1 MKVFL
6 QSKTSNQQLKSFQ
19 MSLVGREVVLGV
31 GGGIAAYKSCEL
43 LRRLQDRGYLITV
56 VPTPSS
62 LNFVGK
68 ATWEALS
75 GRPVNTQVWENV
87 HTVPHISL
95 AESTNFFVIAP
106 ATADLIA
113 RLAAGR
119 ADDLLT
125 NLVLAS
131 DAPKMLVPAM
141 HPSMWLDPATVANV
155 ATLRSRGFMIMD
167 PDVGRLT
174 GKDIGP
180 GRFPEVPSIIERF
193 DELTGNVQDLKG
205 KRVLVTAGGTRE
217 AIDPVRFIG
226 NKSSGKQGIAIAL
239 AARNRGAHV
248 HLIAAN
254 FDTTSLEG
262 IEVSNVESAADMHK
276 VLLEQFTTCDILIM
290 SAAVADAK
298 PKNFSL
304 EKIKKAL
311 LGSIEL
317 EENPDLLA
325 SVASSK
331 KNQIVIGF
339 AAETKDHLQEARR
352 KLEAKG
358 LDLIYVNDVTGGAIF
373 GQDQTM
379 GTMLLRNDADIAV
392 KEVSKDALGNLL
404 LDQAIRQLG

>member
-1 MKVFL
+1 
-6 QSKTSNQQLKSFQ
+6 
-19 MSLVGREVVLGV
+19 MSLIGREVVLGV

-43 LRRLQDRGYLITV
+43 LRRLQDRGYTITV

-75 GRPVNTQVWENV
+75 GRPVNTHVWENV
-87 HTVPHISL
+87 HTVPHIAL
-95 AESTNFFVIAP
+95 AEAADFFLIAP

-131 DAPKMLVPAM
+131 DVPKMLVPAM

-155 ATLRSRGFMIMD
+155 GTLRSRGFLIME

-180 GRFPEVPSIIERF
+180 GRFPEVPAIIEKF
-193 DELTGNVQDLKG
+193 DHLTGNVQDLKG

-239 AARNRGAHV
+239 AARNRGAQV

-254 FDTTSLEG
+254 FDTSALEG
-262 IEVSNVESAADMHK
+262 IEVSSVESASEMHK
-276 VLLEQFTTCDILIM
+276 VLLEQFPMCDILIM

-298 PKNFSL
+298 PKSSSL
-304 EKIKKAL
+304 EKIKKTL
-311 LGSIEL
+311 FGSIEL
-317 EENPDLLA
+317 EENPDLLG
-325 SVASSK
+325 SLVPLK
-331 KNQIVIGF
+331 KDQVVIGF

-358 LDLIYVNDVTGGAIF
+358 LDLIYVNDVSGGAIF

-379 GTMLLRNDADIAV
+379 GTILLRNEADIAV

>member
-1 MKVFL
+1 
-6 QSKTSNQQLKSFQ
+6 
-19 MSLVGREVVLGV
+19 MSLKGREVVLGV

-43 LRRLQDRGYLITV
+43 LRRLQDRGYAVTV

-62 LNFVGK
+62 LNFVGS

-75 GRPVNTQVWENV
+75 GRPVYTQVWENV
-87 HTVPHISL
+87 HTVPHIAV
-95 AESTNFFVIAP
+95 AESANFFLIAP

-155 ATLRSRGFMIMD
+155 LTLRSRGFVVMD
-167 PDVGRLT
+167 PEVGRLT

-180 GRFPEVPSIIERF
+180 GRFPEVPSILEKF
-193 DELTGNVQDLKG
+193 DALTGNIQDFKG

-226 NKSSGKQGIAIAL
+226 NKSSGKQGVAIAL
-239 AARNRGAHV
+239 AARDRGAIV
-248 HLIAAN
+248 HLVAAN
-254 FDTTSLEG
+254 FDTSALDG
-262 IEVSNVESAADMHK
+262 IEISKVESAADMQQ
-276 VLLEQFTTCDILIM
+276 VLAQQFPLCDVLIM
-290 SAAVADAK
+290 SAAVADAR
-298 PKNFSL
+298 PKNMSF

-325 SVASSK
+325 SLTAS
-331 KNQIVIGF
+331 KNKQLIIGF

-358 LDLIYVNDVTGGAIF
+358 LDLIYVNDVSGGAIF

-379 GTMLLRNDADIAV
+379 GTILLRNDADIAV

>member
-1 MKVFL
+1 
-6 QSKTSNQQLKSFQ
+6 

-43 LRRLQDRGYLITV
+43 LRRLQDRGYIITV

-87 HTVPHISL
+87 HTVPHIKI
-95 AESTNFFVIAP
+95 AETADFFLIAP

-131 DAPKMLVPAM
+131 DVPKMLVPAM
-141 HPSMWLDPATVANV
+141 HPSMWLDPATVSNV
-155 ATLRSRGFMIMD
+155 ATLRSRGFIVME

-174 GKDIGP
+174 GSDIGP
-180 GRFPEVPSIIERF
+180 GRFPEVPAIIKKF
-193 DELTGNVQDLKG
+193 DDVTGNVQDLVG
-205 KRVLVTAGGTRE
+205 RRILVTAGGTRE

-239 AARNRGAHV
+239 AARNRGAQV

-254 FDTTSLEG
+254 FETSNLDG
-262 IEVSNVESAADMHK
+262 IEVSKVESASDMQA
-276 VLLEQFTTCDILIM
+276 VLLEQFPRCDVLIM

-298 PKNFSL
+298 PKNLSL
-304 EKIKKAL
+304 DKIKKAL

-325 SVASSK
+325 SLASIK
-331 KNQIVIGF
+331 QNQIVIGF

-358 LDLIYVNDVTGGAIF
+358 LDLIYVNDVSGGAIF
-373 GQDQTM
+373 GQEQTM
-379 GTMLLRNDADIAV
+379 GTILLRNDADIAV

-404 LDQAIRQLG
+404 LDHAIRQLG

>member
-1 MKVFL
+1 
-6 QSKTSNQQLKSFQ
+6 
-19 MSLVGREVVLGV
+19 MSLVGREVILGV

-43 LRRLQDRGYLITV
+43 LRRLQDRGYSVTV

-62 LNFVGK
+62 LNFVGT

-87 HTVPHISL
+87 HTVPHVSL
-95 AESTNFFVIAP
+95 AGSTDFFLIAP

-113 RLAAGR
+113 RIAAGR

-131 DAPKMLVPAM
+131 DAPKMVIPAM
-141 HPSMWLDPATVANV
+141 HPSMWLDPATIANV
-155 ATLRSRGFMIMD
+155 STLRNRGFVVID

-174 GKDIGP
+174 GSDSGP
-180 GRFPEVPSIIERF
+180 GRFPEIASIIERF
-193 DELTGNVQDLKG
+193 DSLTGNTQDLRG

-226 NKSSGKQGIAIAL
+226 NRSSGKQGIAIAL
-239 AARNRGAHV
+239 AAKNRGATV

-254 FDTTSLEG
+254 CDVSQLQG
-262 IEVSNVESAADMHK
+262 IEVSTVESTLDMQK
-276 VLLEQFTTCDILIM
+276 VLVEEFPRCDILIM
-290 SAAVADAK
+290 SAAVADAR
-298 PKNFSL
+298 PKNLSL
-304 EKIKKAL
+304 DKIKKAL

-317 EENPDLLA
+317 EENPDLLG
-325 SVASSK
+325 SVMGMK
-331 KNQIVIGF
+331 TDQVIVGF

-352 KLEAKG
+352 KLESKG
-358 LDLIYVNDVTGGAIF
+358 LDLIYVNDVSGGAIF
-373 GQDQTM
+373 GQEQTM
-379 GTMLLRNDADIAV
+379 GTILLRNDADIAV
-392 KEVSKDALGNLL
+392 KEVSKGALGNLL

>member
-1 MKVFL
+1 
-6 QSKTSNQQLKSFQ
+6 

-43 LRRLQDRGYLITV
+43 LRRLHDRGYSITV

-87 HTVPHISL
+87 HTVPHIAL
-95 AESTNFFVIAP
+95 AESANFFLIAP

-131 DAPKMLVPAM
+131 DVPKMLVPAM

-155 ATLRSRGFMIMD
+155 ATLRARGFLIMD

-174 GKDIGP
+174 GKDTGP
-180 GRFPEVPSIIERF
+180 GRFPEVPAIIERF
-193 DELTGNVQDLKG
+193 DAVTGNVQDLKG

-239 AARNRGAHV
+239 AARNRGAVV

-254 FDTTSLEG
+254 FDTSDLQG
-262 IEVSNVESAADMHK
+262 IEVSKVESAADMQK
-276 VLLEQFTTCDILIM
+276 VLSDQFPQCDILVM
-290 SAAVADAK
+290 SAAVADAR
-298 PKNFSL
+298 PKTLSL
-304 EKIKKAL
+304 DKIKKAL

-317 EENPDLLA
+317 EENPDLLT

-331 KNQIVIGF
+331 KGQVIVGF

-358 LDLIYVNDVTGGAIF
+358 LDLIYVNDVAGGAIF

-379 GTMLLRNDADIAV
+379 GTILLRNDADIAV

>member
-1 MKVFL
+1 
-6 QSKTSNQQLKSFQ
+6 
-19 MSLVGREVVLGV
+19 MSLIGREVVLGV

-43 LRRLQDRGYLITV
+43 LRRLQDRGYSITV

-87 HTVPHISL
+87 HTVPHISI
-95 AESTNFFVIAP
+95 AESANFFLIAP

-131 DAPKMLVPAM
+131 DVPKMLVPAM

-155 ATLRSRGFMIMD
+155 ATLRSRGFLIMD

-180 GRFPEVPSIIERF
+180 GRFPEVPAIIERF
-193 DELTGNVQDLKG
+193 DSLTGNVQDLKG

-226 NKSSGKQGIAIAL
+226 NKSSGKQGIAVAL
-239 AARNRGAHV
+239 AARNRGAQV

-254 FDTTSLEG
+254 FDTSDLVG
-262 IEVSNVESAADMHK
+262 IEVSKVESAADMQK
-276 VLLEQFTTCDILIM
+276 VLAEQFHQCDILVM
-290 SAAVADAK
+290 SAAVADAR
-298 PKNFSL
+298 PKNSSV

-325 SVASSK
+325 SIASTK
-331 KNQIVIGF
+331 QNQVIVGF

-373 GQDQTM
+373 GQDKTM
-379 GTMLLRNDADIAV
+379 GTILLRNDADIAV